1 MLKMLEGK
9 AGYVYYIAVSTT
21 HQRKGI
27 GSLLLRDAVAYLQSR
42 GAAEIYASVGEDNVE
57 SNVLFKGHG
66 FRRTNY
72 GEVSRKY
79 GMLKA
84 VGMYRDVRRSRRDRA
99 GAGRS
104 CHLELLRKER
114 SLAPLQRLFR
124 ELRQN

>member
-57 SNVLFKGHG
+57 SNALFKGHG

-84 VGMYRDVRRSRRDRA
+84 VGMYRAMFVVPGEIVLVLDGPAISSFSEKS
-99 GAGRS
+99 G
-104 CHLELLRKER
+104 
-114 SLAPLQRLFR
+114 P
-124 ELRQN
+124 